1 LKATLFLFLV
11 MSAVAADDDG
21 TATVE
26 DDIGKSREGS
36 RTDDEVVDRY
46 GSCSCK
52 LQHTLPLV
60 NSHS

>member
-1 LKATLFLFLV
+1 